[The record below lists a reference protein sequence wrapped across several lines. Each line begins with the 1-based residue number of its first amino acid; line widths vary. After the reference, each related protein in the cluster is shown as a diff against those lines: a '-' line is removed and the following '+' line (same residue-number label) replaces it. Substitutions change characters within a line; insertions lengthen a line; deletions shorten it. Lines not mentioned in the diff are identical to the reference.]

1 MRLSRCYPIGVAVA
15 RPLFG
20 AFVLGLGTRRWLRR
34 HLARLYGYST
44 RAAATGL
51 ALTAALLPFA
61 VSLA

>member
-1 MRLSRCYPIGVAVA
+1 MAVA